1 MIEACASWCSAKL
14 LERAKNIGV
23 GKIGEE
29 KIGAEKTG
37 VEKIREDRA
46 W

>member
-1 MIEACASWCSAKL
+1 MKVNEDTTSVAAHFFLYDQLQIE
-14 LERAKNIGV
+14 
-23 GKIGEE
+23 
-29 KIGAEKTG
+29 AEKTG